1 MAWTE
6 SNVQAQNVLHDVSFS
21 VTTVHAEHFT
31 DLELAMPIIIM
42 MTTPYSN
49 DERILL
55 WHNVETSVPD
65 FTNTRVVI
73 QLS

>member
-1 MAWTE
+1 
-6 SNVQAQNVLHDVSFS
+6 
-21 VTTVHAEHFT
+21 
-31 DLELAMPIIIM
+31 MPIIIM